1 MRFEVNLTT
10 YTDVG
15 LFLDHRP
22 LRRLLLE
29 SCRGKRVLNLFCYT
43 GALSVAAAKGLAR
56 SVTSIDMSKTYLTWA
71 HRNFESNDLN
81 PKYYQFIRA
90 NILEWLES
98 DPTTE
103 FDIILLDPPTF
114 SNTKSTE
121 QTLDIQRD
129 HCALIDACARW
140 LVPQGFIYF
149 SNNLRGFSLS
159 DSVNERYLVEDLTRA
174 SIDAD
179 FDRKPP
185 HVLFK
190 LSRK

>member
-1 MRFEVNLTT
+1 V
-10 YTDVG
+10 
-15 LFLDHRP
+15 
-22 LRRLLLE
+22 
-29 SCRGKRVLNLFCYT
+29 
-43 GALSVAAAKGLAR
+43 
-56 SVTSIDMSKTYLTWA
+56 
-71 HRNFESNDLN
+71 
-81 PKYYQFIRA
+81 
-90 NILEWLES
+90 ES
-98 DPTTE
+98 DPRAE

-114 SNTKSTE
+114 SNTKSAE

-149 SNNLRGFSLS
+149 SNNLRGFSLG
-159 DSVNERYLVEDLTRA
+159 DSVKERYLVEDLTRT

-190 LSRK
+190 LSKK